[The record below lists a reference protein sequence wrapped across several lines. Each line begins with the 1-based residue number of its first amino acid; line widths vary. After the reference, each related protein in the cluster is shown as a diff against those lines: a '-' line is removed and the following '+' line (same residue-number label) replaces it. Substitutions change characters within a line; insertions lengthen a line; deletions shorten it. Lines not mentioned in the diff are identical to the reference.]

1 MFFSIVEFDV
11 VIGALS
17 FRIPLISK
25 KCESMRTGKVDMV

>member
-25 KCESMRTGKVDMV
+25 KCESVRTGKVDMV